1 MKVAILMICV
11 FIAAE
16 IIKMEILYRRFN
28 KRNDKEDEEE

>member
-16 IIKMEILYRRFN
+16 LIKMEILYRRFN
-28 KRNDKEDEEE
+28 KKDGEEEEE

>member
-28 KRNDKEDEEE
+28 KKDKEDEE